1 MLRRIVFLGEFKV
14 AQRWRN
20 GFCVEYKVSQCC
32 LSIEVSLL
40 PCTFSSLLLS
50 NPPHGNYCLQVK
62 FIMSTAIK
70 PLTLWGGVL
79 GPNPAKVSMIL
90 YSLDIPHEVIYVPYK
105 EIKNPEYLKVNPNG
119 RLPTI
124 EDPNTGIRLW
134 ESGAII
140 DYLIEKYDKNFEI
153 SYEPGTE
160 EYYLCKQ
167 WLHFQ
172 MSGQGPYYGQAVW
185 FINLHPEK
193 LQSCI
198 DRYVNEIKR
207 VSSVLNTHLST
218 NQWLVGNKCTYAD
231 LAFIPWQEFS
241 TKVVAPYY
249 DAKEEFPHVQRW
261 LDEMVAMEPIKRVL
275 EEKERKNLEV
285 FGKKDE
291 DKDAEKEEHK

>member
-1 MLRRIVFLGEFKV
+1 
-14 AQRWRN
+14 
-20 GFCVEYKVSQCC
+20 
-32 LSIEVSLL
+32 
-40 PCTFSSLLLS
+40 
-50 NPPHGNYCLQVK
+50 
-62 FIMSTAIK
+62 MSTAIK